1 MPRQRPLHVKV
12 QIPGTET
19 ADDIIDDM
27 TFVGE
32 TTELDVVL
40 GLMSERLIKV
50 SLSKSFKKD

>member
-1 MPRQRPLHVKV
+1 MPRQRPLHVQV

-19 ADDIIDDM
+19 VDDIIDDM

-32 TTELDVVL
+32 TPKLDVVL
-40 GLMSERLIKV
+40 GLMSERLIKI